1 MYILSLN
8 LIQIEDQNNLDIEK
22 MKRSDSVRESLSSDT
37 ELRVRKLFFRD
48 KIKFYFGFIQKRNM
62 KTKREPGHR

>member
-1 MYILSLN
+1 
-8 LIQIEDQNNLDIEK
+8 

-48 KIKFYFGFIQKRNM
+48 KIKFYFGFI
-62 KTKREPGHR
+62 